1 MSRKRCTLVILFLCL
16 AVVLAG
22 CPKKTVTMDEAAM
35 KGSEDAAAA
44 ERERQARLE
53 AERAKQEQ
61 ELRAREEAARKAQ
74 ADKEF
79 EKSLV
84 AKKEPGIEGEV
95 FESSLLKDIRFDFD
109 KYDVR
114 PEDVETLK
122 QNAALLA
129 KNPKVKIQ
137 IEGHCD
143 ERGTA
148 QYNLALGERRA
159 NSAKQYLITLGISAD
174 RLGTISY
181 GEEKP
186 ADPGHNEEAWAK
198 NRRAHFVILSK

>member
-1 MSRKRCTLVILFLCL
+1 
-16 AVVLAG
+16 
-22 CPKKTVTMDEAAM
+22 
-35 KGSEDAAAA
+35 
-44 ERERQARLE
+44 
-53 AERAKQEQ
+53 
-61 ELRAREEAARKAQ
+61 LRAREEAARKAQ
-74 ADKEF
+74 AEKDKEF

-95 FESSLLKDIRFDFD
+95 FESSLLKDIRYDFD

-114 PEDVETLK
+114 PEDIDTLK

-129 KNPKVKIQ
+129 KYPRVKIQ

-159 NSAKQYLITLGISAD
+159 NSARQYLMTLGISAD
-174 RLGTISY
+174 RLATISY

-186 ADPGHNEEAWAK
+186 MDPGHNEEAWSK

>member
-1 MSRKRCTLVILFLCL
+1 MSRKRCTLVILSLCL
-16 AVVLAG
+16 AFVLAG

-35 KGSEDAAAA
+35 KGSDAAAA

-61 ELRAREEAARKAQ
+61 ELRAREEAARKTQ
-74 ADKEF
+74 AEKEF

-109 KYDVR
+109 RYDIR

-129 KNPKVKIQ
+129 RYPKVKIQ

-143 ERGTA
+143 ERGTV

-186 ADPGHNEEAWAK
+186 ADAGHNEEAWAK

>member
-1 MSRKRCTLVILFLCL
+1 MSRKRCTLIILSLCL
-16 AVVLAG
+16 AFVLAG

-35 KGSEDAAAA
+35 KGSDAAAAA

-74 ADKEF
+74 AEKEF

-109 KYDVR
+109 RYDIR

-129 KNPKVKIQ
+129 RYPKVKIQ

-143 ERGTA
+143 ERGTV

-186 ADPGHNEEAWAK
+186 ADAGHNEEAWAK

>member
-1 MSRKRCTLVILFLCL
+1 MSRKRCTLIILFLFCL
-16 AVVLAG
+16 AFVLAG

-35 KGSEDAAAA
+35 KGSDAAAA
-44 ERERQARLE
+44 RQARLE

-61 ELRAREEAARKAQ
+61 ELRAREEAAKMAQ
-74 ADKEF
+74 AEKDKEF
-79 EKSLV
+79 EKSLL

-114 PEDVETLK
+114 PEDIDTLK

-129 KNPKVKIQ
+129 KYPRVKIQ

-148 QYNLALGERRA
+148 QYNLALGERRS
-159 NSAKQYLITLGISAD
+159 NSAKQYLMTLGISAD
-174 RLGTISY
+174 RLATISY

-186 ADPGHNEEAWAK
+186 VDQGHNEEAWSK